1 MLTVKKTRDVYVRA
15 YDETL
20 IEAQT
25 TTIRVSLRDT
35 EKIISMLDCES
46 FFQLNDKFGNIVI
59 SRRFLPT
66 LTFSV
71 AYKRYFLERI

>member
-59 SRRFLPT
+59 SRHFLPT